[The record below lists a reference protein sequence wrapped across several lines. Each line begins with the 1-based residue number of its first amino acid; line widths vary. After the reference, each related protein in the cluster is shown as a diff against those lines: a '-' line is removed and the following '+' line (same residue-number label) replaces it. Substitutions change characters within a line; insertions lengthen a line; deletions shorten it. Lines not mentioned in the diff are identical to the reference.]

1 MSKAILACVLLLL
14 VGQKLSAADDQLNL
28 KYVDHQ
34 QWTAQLQQY
43 QPNIVVVDF
52 WATWCSSCLERFP
65 HMVEMNRAYQKQGV
79 QFVSMLLED
88 PEEPEAI
95 ARAKQFLL
103 KQEAD
108 FDHYFMTENLMVSFE
123 KLDLLGIP
131 AVFIYDQQGRLA
143 HRLTGD
149 NPNNQFTETDIKNTL
164 DQMLQNH
171 TP

>member
-1 MSKAILACVLLLL
+1 MSKAILASVLLLF
-14 VGQKLSAADDQLNL
+14 VGQKVSATDDQLNL

-65 HMVEMNRAYQKQGV
+65 HMVEMNRTYQKQGI

-103 KQEAD
+103 KQQAD
-108 FDHYFMTENLMVSFE
+108 FDHHFMTENLMISFE

-131 AVFIYDQQGRLA
+131 AVFIYDQQGQLA

-164 DQMLQNH
+164 NEMLVNKD
-171 TP
+171 